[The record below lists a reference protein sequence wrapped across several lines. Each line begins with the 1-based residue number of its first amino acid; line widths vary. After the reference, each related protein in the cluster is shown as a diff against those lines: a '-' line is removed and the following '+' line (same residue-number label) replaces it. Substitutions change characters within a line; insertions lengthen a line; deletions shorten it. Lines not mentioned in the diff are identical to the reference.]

1 MRDNG
6 LPGTDFVA
14 VADLEPQLADAM
26 LELLRDAG
34 MAAYADAAAPRRG
47 PYNEYHL
54 PDRPTDRLFVERAA
68 VEQARQLLRDRL
80 PSLRAEY
87 SAHHEPAGA
96 PDPAGR
102 DVTEGTP
109 GKWPEVDEDVWA
121 GIVASFRA
129 PSADPVGR
137 WSAQEDVDPAAE
149 AKAPAGTDT
158 DVRHEPLPDPG
169 PAPAPRPQPVAR
181 EDEEHFEPPA
191 PPPLPRVGLLVGSAW
206 AAVLG
211 APIFFIVALFV
222 HVDVQGWLGL
232 LGVGAFVA
240 GFLVLVSRLGD
251 GPEDGWDDG
260 AVV

>member
-54 PDRPTDRLFVERAA
+54 PDRPTDRLFVERSAA
-68 VEQARQLLRDRL
+68 EQARQLLRERL

-96 PDPAGR
+96 PDGAAGAR
-102 DVTEGTP
+102 DVPDGEQ
-109 GKWPEVDEDVWA
+109 GKWPEVDEEVWA

-137 WSAQEDVDPAAE
+137 WPAHEDVDAA
-149 AKAPAGTDT
+149 AGTRD
-158 DVRHEPLPDPG
+158 EPVVHDEVPPSAPPPPPP
-169 PAPAPRPQPVAR
+169 PAVAR
-181 EDEEHFEPPA
+181 EEEDHYEPPA

-211 APIFFIVALFV
+211 APLFFIIALCV
-222 HVDVQGWLGL
+222 HIDVQGWLGL